1 MPGKQHVFL
10 ALFAGVTDALERQS
24 VIAGPCKLVHAW
36 ALTAFRTFSTR
47 FLDCDGVTGDRKI
60 SRNVPFR
67 SGSDDMQGIVGFDR
81 PDGAERISPSA
92 DQRPLSAGHIRC
104 ARI

>member
-10 ALFAGVTDALERQS
+10 ALFAGVTDQLERQS
-24 VIAGPCKLVHAW
+24 VIASPAKLVDAG
-36 ALTAFRTFSTR
+36 ALAAFRTFPTR

-67 SGSDDMQGIVGFDR
+67 SGSDDIEAVVGFDR

-92 DQRPLSAGHIRC
+92 DQWPLSAGCIRC